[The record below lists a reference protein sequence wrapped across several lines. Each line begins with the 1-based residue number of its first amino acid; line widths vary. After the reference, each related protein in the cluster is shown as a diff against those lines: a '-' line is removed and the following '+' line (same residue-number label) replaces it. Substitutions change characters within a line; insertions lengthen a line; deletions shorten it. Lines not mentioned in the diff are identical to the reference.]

1 MHWTSQP
8 VELDVEVNS
17 KACSRCGEFKS
28 LTEFYRQGERY
39 ESLCKG
45 CKQKNRSERQT
56 KNAGGAPQPVKSAAS
71 QTVPAS
77 GNPKG
82 SRTYKNLGFSQETFL
97 ELVDFYREL
106 IRLDEQR
113 RTK

>member
-1 MHWTSQP
+1 M
-8 VELDVEVNS
+8 EVNS
-17 KACSRCGEFKS
+17 KACSRCAEFKS

-39 ESLCKG
+39 ESLCKC
-45 CKQKNRSERQT
+45 CKQKQRSDRRT
-56 KNAGGAPQPVKSAAS
+56 KITEVVLQAVENTTSNVESTADNPQRPRSY
-71 QTVPAS
+71 QD
-77 GNPKG
+77 
-82 SRTYKNLGFSQETFL
+82 LGFSEEAFL

>member
-1 MHWTSQP
+1 VKDNT
-8 VELDVEVNS
+8 
-17 KACSRCGEFKS
+17 KACSRCAEFKS

-39 ESLCKG
+39 ESLCKC
-45 CKQKNRSERQT
+45 CKQKHRRVRRT
-56 KNAGGAPQPVKSAAS
+56 KITEVIRQPVESTTSNVEVVAES
-71 QTVPAS
+71 QQRPRS
-77 GNPKG
+77 
-82 SRTYKNLGFSQETFL
+82 YKDLGFTEKAFL